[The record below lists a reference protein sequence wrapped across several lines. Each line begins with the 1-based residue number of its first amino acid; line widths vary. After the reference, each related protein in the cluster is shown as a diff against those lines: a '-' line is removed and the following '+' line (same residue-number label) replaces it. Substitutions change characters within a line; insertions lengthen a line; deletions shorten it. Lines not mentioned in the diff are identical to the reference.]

1 MPRLIAG
8 LILLVAAL
16 VLVACGGDD
25 SGPSDAGRE
34 DASETPGVPIITDP
48 SPIDGGPSD
57 TMPAPTSNATLG
69 PPTGDRPLYLS
80 VGDSLAAGIGA
91 TDPTRG
97 GWAPLVALA
106 LPGYDFVN
114 LGIPGD
120 DSDELLNEGQ
130 LDDALAEIFSREGD
144 GDPAN
149 DVAVITLEIGGN
161 DLLDIYFDLVIPG
174 DCPNITESLQR
185 EECVD
190 AFETALNEYRAN
202 LSQILTTL
210 KSATDAPVFLI
221 TLYNPFS
228 GGASTVDEIGRLAL
242 EGMDGTPFPEGLN
255 DVIREIGAEFGVQMV
270 EWYDLFLGKQSEYIS
285 MDLIHP
291 NDTGHQV
298 MADAVTAAM
307 AQAGLS
313 VVD

>member
-8 LILLVAAL
+8 LILIIAILAL
-16 VLVACGGDD
+16 VGCGDD
-25 SGPSDAGRE
+25 DDATPTRGVDTTPAPE
-34 DASETPGVPIITDP
+34 GTFPDDDPTTIETTPGPTANA
-48 SPIDGGPSD
+48 
-57 TMPAPTSNATLG
+57 APG

-97 GWAPLVALA
+97 GWAPLVALS
-106 LPGYDFVN
+106 LPDYDFVN

-120 DSDELLNEGQ
+120 DSDELLNDGQ
-130 LDDALAEIFSREGD
+130 LDYALAEIFSREGD
-144 GDPAN
+144 DDPAN
-149 DVAVITLEIGGN
+149 DVGVITLEIGGN

-185 EECVD
+185 EVCVD
-190 AFETALNEYRAN
+190 AFETALSEYSAN
-202 LSQILTTL
+202 LSQTLTTL
-210 KSATDAPVFLI
+210 RSAVDAPIFLI

-228 GGASTVDEIGRLAL
+228 GGASTVDEIGQLAL
-242 EGMDGTPFPEGLN
+242 EGMEGSPFPEGLN
-255 DVIREIGAEFGVQMV
+255 DVIRQIGGEFGVHMV
-270 EWYDLFLGKQSEYIS
+270 EWYELFLGKQADYIS

-291 NDTGHQV
+291 NDTGHRV
-298 MADAVTAAM
+298 MADAVIGAM
-307 AQAGLS
+307 AQAGLP